1 METGRIGGMRL
12 GVLGD
17 IHGYLPGSDRMCI
30 DFAVNLTT
38 TLAVDAFLQVGDM
51 CHYRSFAAGALDL
64 WQQ

>member
-1 METGRIGGMRL
+1 MRL

-30 DFAVNLTT
+30 DFAVDLTA

-51 CHYRSFAAGALDL
+51 CHYRSFPNRSLA
-64 WQQ
+64 